1 MDYYEQLNINKFD
14 NLSEMDTYPEIQ
26 KLLNFT
32 KEEIDNQNSSISF
45 KENEFI
51 LKSPPQK
58 KTLGPCS
65 FIGK

>member
-14 NLSEMDTYPEIQ
+14 NLNEMDTYPEIQ

-51 LKSPPQK
+51 LKNPPQK